1 MPIEMVKFIVKYTKR
16 FIQCDHIGK
25 RDKSAGTHFK
35 SISSFLKWGQSLNRG
50 PRGPT
55 FIQSGQGVVL
65 PTTNPSCLGFSLVL
79 KRGLTSCWNSVES
92 LSRRQC
98 LPRSQLWPFLS
109 LHKKF
114 SGNSHVWGST
124 VPEARLGDTS
134 LLMLS
139 SSPPVHFHHW
149 GKDLPLT
156 LQTPW
161 WRLRRKHGCDQH
173 LRTENRKGQTGRLD
187 FLRSSCAP
195 KPNNIKKEQTR
206 RMERIQLA

>member
-98 LPRSQLWPFLS
+98 LPPPTVVFSFSAQEILRKFTHPGGHCVWSQTGGHQSPYAVFIATRSLP
-109 LHKKF
+109 
-114 SGNSHVWGST
+114 
-124 VPEARLGDTS
+124 PLGERPTFNPA
-134 LLMLS
+134 
-139 SSPPVHFHHW
+139 SP
-149 GKDLPLT
+149 
-156 LQTPW
+156 
-161 WRLRRKHGCDQH
+161 WRLRQKHGCNQH
-173 LRTENRKGQTGRLD
+173 LGTENRKGQTGRLD

-195 KPNNIKKEQTR
+195 KPNNIKKE
-206 RMERIQLA
+206 